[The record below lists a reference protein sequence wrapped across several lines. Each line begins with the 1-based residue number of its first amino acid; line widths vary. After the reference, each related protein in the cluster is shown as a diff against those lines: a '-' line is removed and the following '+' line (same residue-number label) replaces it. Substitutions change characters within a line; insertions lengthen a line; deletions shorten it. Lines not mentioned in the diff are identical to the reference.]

1 MRTNPGIAILHRAW
15 RAIPH
20 AWRRRA
26 LDRAALWLAPGRERH
41 PLEGEGW
48 IVVGA
53 LSASTGLGEA
63 ARLAVQALVSLGR
76 RVSVYDVSAAFRQ
89 DISVEPPA
97 LEPAEA
103 GPGTVLMFVTPPLC
117 ALALWRIPRHIL
129 RGKRRIASWVW
140 EFEEAPSGWRAH
152 AELFDHITA
161 PSRFAA
167 TAIGRAIG
175 HPVGIVPYPVAVDP
189 LPSPISR
196 TRAFTVGFMADMT
209 AAAERK
215 NPAGVIEAFIR
226 SGLKGDRGTLKLHL
240 HDTARGAGPV
250 DERIEAARR
259 AGYEIHVT
267 GGVHARAEARSFYR
281 DLDLYVSLHRAEG
294 FGLTVAEA
302 MLAGVPVVA
311 TDWSSTAEFVDE
323 SVGYPV
329 PCSLVPAPP
338 SIDRGSAQRWADPDI
353 DAASAMILSA
363 SRDAAGRR
371 RRTGA
376 AVERMRQRFSAQVF
390 LDALSKQCLIAAP
403 EASAANDPDA

>member
-1 MRTNPGIAILHRAW
+1 MRTDPGIAILHRALW
-15 RAIPH
+15 AIPH

-63 ARLAVQALVSLGR
+63 ARLAVQALVNLGR

-89 DISVEPPA
+89 DISVQPPA

-129 RGKRRIASWVW
+129 RGKRRIAAWVW

-196 TRAFTVGFMADMT
+196 TRAFTVRFMADMT

-226 SGLKGDRGTLKLHL
+226 SGLKGDRGT
-240 HDTARGAGPV
+240 
-250 DERIEAARR
+250 
-259 AGYEIHVT
+259 
-267 GGVHARAEARSFYR
+267 
-281 DLDLYVSLHRAEG
+281 AEG

-323 SVGYPV
+323 SVEYPV

-376 AVERMRQRFSAQVF
+376 AVERMRRRFSAQVF
-390 LDALSKQCLIAAP
+390 LDALSKQCLIVAP